1 MKNEF
6 RTCPYIPVYTCN
18 LSLEDKIINMEPHFC
33 RILNLKCDLFKYRR
47 RNCNDDC
54 KIIEPKEK
62 QNNTQK
68 HRSKQTNT
76 KSANIKINKK
86 IVKICSK
93 FKVDNCTQVRLSS
106 G

>member
-1 MKNEF
+1 MQNEIIRIVMGYENKTIVTFLNQGEGGTLIMTIAKSLNQKKN
-6 RTCPYIPVYTCN
+6 
-18 LSLEDKIINMEPHFC
+18 KITH
-33 RILNLKCDLFKYRR
+33 KS
-47 RNCNDDC
+47 
-54 KIIEPKEK
+54 
-62 QNNTQK
+62 T